1 MNMKRFDFMTA
12 KLYDFMT
19 SLLLDIILLKRKI
32 NFEEVTYFSTGGIAK
47 KEKLYI

>member
-1 MNMKRFDFMTA
+1 MTA

-19 SLLLDIILLKRKI
+19 SLLLDIILLKRKR
-32 NFEEVTYFSTGGIAK
+32 NFEEVTYFSTGRKNK